1 MKTRALSLCVAL
13 IAAGCVVVPSA
24 EHPALVA
31 QRVLI
36 GMSRSELLSCVGA
49 PIRQV
54 ATGDREYL
62 TYSAWRTETGRPPWS
77 SPFGP
82 WRHDWVVYHEYC
94 DATFTVRRGVVER
107 LVYGGDAV
115 RGYLD
120 QCGVIV
126 FPCIPP
132 ASLNPPMAAPPPA
145 TTTAPVAPA
154 PGTIETTPLPPPA
167 PAG

>member
-1 MKTRALSLCVAL
+1 MKSRALALVVGL
-13 IAAGCVVVPSA
+13 IAAGCVVTPPA

-31 QRVLI
+31 QRVLV
-36 GMSRSELLSCVGA
+36 GMPRSELLSCAGA
-49 PIRQV
+49 PIRQI
-54 ATGDREYL
+54 ATGDQEFL
-62 TYSAWRTETGRPPWS
+62 TYSSWRTDTGPAPWS
-77 SPFGP
+77 RPWGP

-115 RGYLD
+115 RGFLD

-126 FPCIPP
+126 FPCVPP
-132 ASLNPPMAAPPPA
+132 AALKPAVQSAPPPA
-145 TTTAPVAPA
+145 TTTSPA
-154 PGTIETTPLPPPA
+154 PGAIETKPLPPPA